1 MLSKTGRYG
10 ITGGWMRRG
19 WVSQPVRLGNQAP
32 TMDDTPPILLHL
44 APAGRHVYSTRDT
57 PNAQS
62 PSGATCGSVKR
73 DA

>member
-19 WVSQPVRLGNQAP
+19 WVSQPAGLENQAP

-44 APAGRHVYSTRDT
+44 APAGRHVYSNTGH
-57 PNAQS
+57 P
-62 PSGATCGSVKR
+62 K
-73 DA
+73 